1 MGTYTGTTPAKRGM
15 GEKIWLGVI
24 AFVAASALVLALVAV
39 QRAGLTSGP
48 ATGVSPAVIHP
59 AVFVPA
65 NGGTVIVP
73 KTVVTSNGY
82 ICHQCAP

>member
-39 QRAGLTSGP
+39 QHGGFTSGP
-48 ATGVSPAVIHP
+48 ATGISPGVSHP
-59 AVFVPA
+59 AVFVPV
-65 NGGTVIVP
+65 NGMVSSLP
-73 KTVVTSNGY
+73 NR
-82 ICHQCAP
+82 